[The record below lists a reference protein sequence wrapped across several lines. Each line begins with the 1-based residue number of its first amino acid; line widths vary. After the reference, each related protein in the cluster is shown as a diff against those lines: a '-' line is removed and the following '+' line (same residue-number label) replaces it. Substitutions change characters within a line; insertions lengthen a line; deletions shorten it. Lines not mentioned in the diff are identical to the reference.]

1 MQYIPK
7 EIRNSFR
14 QLCTTATGYFDER
27 KFSWMIEDYSRTN
40 ETDKNFSGGHK
51 ISPTEY
57 PKQEIKQIQ
66 KSAMDYMINNFS
78 REERLLIMFQQD
90 SEKLLSCF
98 SADKFK
104 SESAKKMIIGELS
117 ETFVF
122 LKKKMIE
129 FRWNKKFL
137 AEKGIDFIQLRNLYF
152 KLCVS

>member
-7 EIRNSFR
+7 EIRISFR

-27 KFSWMIEDYSRTN
+27 KYSWMIEDYSRTN
-40 ETDKNFSGGHK
+40 ETDEEFSEIQK
-51 ISPTEY
+51 VSPTEY
-57 PKQEIKQIQ
+57 PKADLKSQQ
-66 KSAMDYMINNFS
+66 KSAMAYMINNFS
-78 REERLLIMFQQD
+78 KEERLLIMFAQD

-98 SADKFK
+98 AADKFK
-104 SESAKKMIIGELS
+104 SESARQMIIGELS
-117 ETFVF
+117 ETFLF

-152 KLCVS
+152 QLCVS